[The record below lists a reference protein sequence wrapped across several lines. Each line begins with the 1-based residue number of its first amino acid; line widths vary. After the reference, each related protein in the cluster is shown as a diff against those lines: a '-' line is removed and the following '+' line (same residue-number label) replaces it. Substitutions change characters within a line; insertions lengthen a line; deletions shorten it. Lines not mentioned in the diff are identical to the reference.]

1 MTHAHATSLLGLGG
15 VGWGMLTFV
24 RTCDTCAC
32 YVTSW
37 VGWGGVGDVDVREN
51 LRHMRML
58 RHFLGWVRWGGGC

>member
-1 MTHAHATSLLGLGG
+1 
-15 VGWGMLTFV
+15 MLTFV

-37 VGWGGVGDVDVREN
+37 VGCGGVGDVDVREN

-58 RHFLGWVRWGGGC
+58 RHFWGGVGDVDVREKGNRLHQEKN